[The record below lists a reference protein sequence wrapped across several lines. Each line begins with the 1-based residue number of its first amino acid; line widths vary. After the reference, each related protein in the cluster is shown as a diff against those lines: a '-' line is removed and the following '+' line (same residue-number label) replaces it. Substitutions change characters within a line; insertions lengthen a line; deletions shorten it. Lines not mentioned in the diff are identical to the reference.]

1 MSEHSDC
8 YYLKGLEPAGATSL
22 LKRARRYGLI
32 LRQVGGWIPFLV
44 DGIADAGQAA
54 LAVTQHNVGVLL
66 HYAYAEEHALRLRV
80 FDGAEESFDIEMPR
94 RGPAEVDGAR
104 ARREAERLGL
114 IRDTQAFTS
123 LLTMADSKAELDL
136 KSARQ
141 LARAAFGCPLH
152 ESTTCADLSRES
164 ELSFRERF
172 PDAQFILKS
181 RRGQADTE
189 HDMLPNQWCPAP
201 GLPAWMYLPLPQ
213 GTHDEELVE
222 RHVQH
227 WLATA
232 DFDAERQAGSW
243 LLTAY
248 QRALPSR
255 YRFLADRMTNLRR
268 AFPESYERALRET
281 ICGILA
287 VSQPDFDW
295 QPYFDRKK
303 GEVRL

>member
-8 YYLKGLEPAGATSL
+8 YYLKGLEPAGASSL
-22 LKRARRYGLI
+22 LKRARRYGLV
-32 LRQVGGWIPFLV
+32 LGQVNGWIPFLA

-66 HYAYAEEHALRLRV
+66 HYSYAEDHAIKLRV
-80 FDGAEESFDIEMPR
+80 FDGAEESFVIQMQH
-94 RGPAEVDGAR
+94 RGPSDVDGIR

-114 IRDTQAFTS
+114 VRDAHALTS
-123 LLTMADSKAELDL
+123 FLAMADSKADVDL

-141 LARAAFGCPLH
+141 LAREAFGCPLH
-152 ESTTCADLSRES
+152 EWTTCADLSRES
-164 ELSFRERF
+164 ERSFRERF

-181 RRGQADTE
+181 RRGQADAE
-189 HDMLPNQWCPAP
+189 HGAPPNEWCPVP
-201 GLPAWMYLPLPQ
+201 GLPAWMYLPVPQ
-213 GTHDEELVE
+213 GKSDEELVD

-255 YRFLADRMTNLRR
+255 YRFLADRMMNLGL
-268 AFPESYERALRET
+268 AFPESYERAMRET
-281 ICGILA
+281 IRGILA

-303 GEVRL
+303 GEIRR

>member
-8 YYLKGLEPAGATSL
+8 YYLKALEPTGVGAL
-22 LKRARRYGLI
+22 LKRARRYGFI
-32 LRQVGGWIPFLV
+32 LGQVDGWIPFLV

-54 LAVTQHNVGVLL
+54 LTVSQHNVGTLL
-66 HYAYAEEHALRLRV
+66 HYSYAEDHGMTLRA
-80 FDGAEESFDIEMPR
+80 FDGAEESFVIAILR
-94 RGPAEVDGAR
+94 RGPSELDGAR
-104 ARREAERLGL
+104 ARREAERLRVV
-114 IRDTQAFTS
+114 RDAHALTS
-123 LLTMADSKAELDL
+123 LLALAGSKAEVDL
-136 KSARQ
+136 ESARQ

-164 ELSFRERF
+164 ERSLRERF

-181 RRGQADTE
+181 RRGQADAV
-189 HDMLPNQWCPAP
+189 HDTLPNEWCPAP
-201 GLPAWMYLPLPQ
+201 GLPAWMYLPVPQ
-213 GTHDEELVE
+213 GKTDEELVE

-232 DFDAERQAGSW
+232 DFDVERQAGSW

-255 YRFLADRMTNLRR
+255 YRFLADRVMNLRL

-281 ICGILA
+281 IRGILA
-287 VSQPDFDW
+287 VAQPGFDW

-303 GEVRL
+303 GEIRR

>member
-1 MSEHSDC
+1 M
-8 YYLKGLEPAGATSL
+8 AGS
-22 LKRARRYGLI
+22 
-32 LRQVGGWIPFLV
+32 Q
-44 DGIADAGQAA
+44 
-54 LAVTQHNVGVLL
+54 
-66 HYAYAEEHALRLRV
+66 
-80 FDGAEESFDIEMPR
+80 
-94 RGPAEVDGAR
+94 
-104 ARREAERLGL
+104 
-114 IRDTQAFTS
+114 
-123 LLTMADSKAELDL
+123 AELDL

-141 LARAAFGCPLH
+141 LARTAFGCPLH
-152 ESTTCADLSRES
+152 EWTTCADLSRES
-164 ELSFRERF
+164 EQSFRERF

-181 RRGQADTE
+181 RRGQADNE
-189 HDMLPNQWCPAP
+189 HVGQPNEWCPVP

-213 GTHDEELVE
+213 GKHDAELVE

-303 GEVRL
+303 GEIRL